1 MALRAIYRDP
11 LEILPPSY
19 WVTICR
25 AVNFVQYITLEVVVP
40 LRGREKSTTMKTLA
54 KNPSSHLVAVVAA
67 AVQAMN
73 GPMLQL
79 LLQQV

>member
-40 LRGREKSTTMKTLA
+40 LRGREKSTMKTLA

-67 AVQAMN
+67 AVQVMN